1 MRIHT
6 FPIRTR
12 LDEGATVYSTSIEPM
27 LVSMKCRLPSLRRS
41 HMAMLG
47 PLAWLGIAHSG
58 DCIVGYRAEA
68 IGKADASLT
77 SQQAAQQILVVVR
90 VEQSRVP
97 VEPLITLS

>member
-6 FPIRTR
+6 SPTRTR
-12 LDEGATVYSTSIEPM
+12 LDEGATAYSTSIEPM
-27 LVSMKCRLPSLRRS
+27 LVSMKCRLRRS

-47 PLAWLGIAHSG
+47 PIAWLGIAHSG

-90 VEQSRVP
+90 VEQLRVP
-97 VEPLITLS
+97 VEPVIKSS